1 MENDKTRSW
10 FFLAK
15 MTGWIVVMISY
26 VLIREN
32 REDSISPVLV
42 TNTETRASVSKSNA
56 TVYVTELPQLS
67 RDSKQ
72 SLGDSSMDNKKLED
86 RIVERLLHGYGPEKD
101 KYIIHSPVYSN
112 GFTNSFR
119 SLVGS
124 IVVAIATGRRL
135 RSIYDAYH
143 II

>member
-72 SLGDSSMDNKKLED
+72 SL
-86 RIVERLLHGYGPEKD
+86 
-101 KYIIHSPVYSN
+101 
-112 GFTNSFR
+112 
-119 SLVGS
+119 
-124 IVVAIATGRRL
+124 
-135 RSIYDAYH
+135 
-143 II
+143 

>member
-1 MENDKTRSW
+1 MENDKTHSW
-10 FFLAK
+10 FCLAI
-15 MTGWIVVMISY
+15 MTGWIVVMISF

-32 REDSISPVLV
+32 QEDSIPPMLV
-42 TNTETRASVSKSNA
+42 TNTETRTSVSKSNA
-56 TVYVTELPQLS
+56 AVYVTELPQLS

-72 SLGDSSMDNKKLED
+72 SSGDSSMDYRILED

-101 KYIIHSPVYSN
+101 KYIIHSPMYNN

-119 SLVGS
+119 SLIGS
-124 IVVAIATGRRL
+124 VVVAIATGRRL